1 LSTLS
6 HARLWAAATVVS
18 ASNTSSR
25 GGVDLQT
32 LVITAVASA
41 CAAYVT
47 SEVWAPGTLASAAI
61 TPVIVALVKEAL
73 AKPADVVT
81 RAVPVRGVVR
91 SASRFDEPYDPI
103 QPFTPEDERVAQHG
117 EILGSSRA
125 LPRHAWRVAVVTG
138 LLGFLVAAV
147 IITVPEFVAGK
158 AAAGGE
164 GQTTF
169 FGGGKQKSPEPSTTT
184 TTTAPAETESAP
196 VEPTVTV
203 PPVETTTVPPAEP
216 ATVPPVER
224 DPQPQPQPQPEST
237 PEPLPEEEPVP

>member
-1 LSTLS
+1 
-6 HARLWAAATVVS
+6 VS
-18 ASNTSSR
+18 ASNTSKG

-91 SASRFDEPYDPI
+91 SAGRADEPFDPI
-103 QPFTPEDERVAQHG
+103 QPFEPEDERVAQHG
-117 EILGSSRA
+117 ELLGSSRA
-125 LPRHAWRVAVVTG
+125 FPRHAWKVAIITG

-147 IITVPEFVAGK
+147 IITVPEFVAGGS
-158 AAAGGE
+158 ASGDR
-164 GQTTF
+164 QTTF
-169 FGGGKQKSPEPSTTT
+169 FGGQKKSAEPTTT
-184 TTTAPAETESAP
+184 TTTTPEETETAP
-196 VEPTVTV
+196 VEPTLSV
-203 PPVETTTVPPAEP
+203 PPVETTTVPPPETT
-216 ATVPPVER
+216 TVAPPVS
-224 DPQPQPQPQPEST
+224 PVPEPEPEPT
-237 PEPLPEEEPVP
+237 PEPLPEEQATP

>member
-1 LSTLS
+1 
-6 HARLWAAATVVS
+6 VS
-18 ASNTSSR
+18 ASNTSKG

-91 SASRFDEPYDPI
+91 SAGRADEPFDPI
-103 QPFTPEDERVAQHG
+103 QPFEPEDERVAQHG
-117 EILGSSRA
+117 ELLGSSRA
-125 LPRHAWRVAVVTG
+125 FPRHAWKVAIITG

-147 IITVPEFVAGK
+147 IITVPEFVAGGS
-158 AAAGGE
+158 ASGDR
-164 GQTTF
+164 QTTF
-169 FGGGKQKSPEPSTTT
+169 FGGQKKSAEPTTT
-184 TTTAPAETESAP
+184 TTTTTPEETETAP
-196 VEPTVTV
+196 VEPTLSV
-203 PPVETTTVPPAEP
+203 PPVETTTVPPPETTTVAPPVPPEAEP
-216 ATVPPVER
+216 EPEPT
-224 DPQPQPQPQPEST
+224 PQ
-237 PEPLPEEEPVP
+237 PLPEEQATP

>member
-1 LSTLS
+1 
-6 HARLWAAATVVS
+6 VS
-18 ASNTSSR
+18 ASNTSKG

-91 SASRFDEPYDPI
+91 SAGRADEPFDPI
-103 QPFTPEDERVAQHG
+103 QPFEPEDERVAQHG
-117 EILGSSRA
+117 ELLGSSRA
-125 LPRHAWRVAVVTG
+125 FPRHAWKVAIITG

-147 IITVPEFVAGK
+147 IITVPEFVAGGS
-158 AAAGGE
+158 ASGDR
-164 GQTTF
+164 QTTF
-169 FGGGKQKSPEPSTTT
+169 FGGQKKSAEPTTT
-184 TTTAPAETESAP
+184 TTTTTPDETESAP
-196 VEPTVTV
+196 VEPTVSV
-203 PPVETTTVPPAEP
+203 PPVETTTVPPPE
-216 ATVPPVER
+216 TTTLPPVE
-224 DPQPQPQPQPEST
+224 PAPEPEPEAT
-237 PEPLPEEEPVP
+237 PDPLPEEQATP